1 MRWDSSTAASLHLHT
16 VLQVFGGLDALG
28 QLGLETGQR
37 FTRQRRA
44 GLGGVTLP
52 GGGVGQIQRRLG
64 QQCLGLGHPFHG
76 DGVLVL
82 GAAQLV
88 QALAHDAGSALVAGI
103 HFLEHFLQHIV
114 GGRCGQPVTQAGCTV
129 ARGFCR
135 KSTASHCIQRVGLGV
150 LAGVGFT
157 SGASDIFLL
166 QKSWY
171 MSYG

>member
-1 MRWDSSTAASLHLHT
+1 

-88 QALAHDAGSALVAGI
+88 QASRTTRAAPLSRAFISLNTSCSTSWAGDVASQSRRRAARSPEVSAEKAP
-103 HFLEHFLQHIV
+103 
-114 GGRCGQPVTQAGCTV
+114 PVTASSGW
-129 ARGFCR
+129 ASGFWPGSGSLLGLQTFFCF
-135 KSTASHCIQRVGLGV
+135 KKVG
-150 LAGVGFT
+150 T
-157 SGASDIFLL
+157 
-166 QKSWY
+166 
-171 MSYG
+171 